1 MVDSTLTIDEFTEL
15 ILPWMNYIYRNAL
28 RMTRNEMDADDLT
41 QDTFLRAWRF
51 FYQFE
56 KGTNMKAWLSKISKN
71 LFINSYR
78 RQEREPE
85 KVGVDKAEIEG
96 ELLNKET
103 PEVEFLN
110 DIFDDEVSLAL
121 KALPDYYCRAIILS
135 DLWGYT
141 YKETAKILECPVG
154 TVMSRLHRG
163 RKLLRDLLAGYA
175 RSYGYNL

>member
-1 MVDSTLTIDEFTEL
+1 MVNSTLTLGEFTEL
-15 ILPWMNYIYRNAL
+15 ILPWMDYIYRNAL
-28 RMTRNEMDADDLT
+28 RMTKNEMDAEDLA
-41 QDTFLRAWRF
+41 QETFLKAWRF

-78 RQEREPE
+78 KQEREPE
-85 KVGVDKAEIEG
+85 KVDVDKAEREG

-121 KALPDYYCRAIILS
+121 KNLPGCYRRAIILS
-135 DLWGYT
+135 DLWGHT
-141 YKETAKILECPVG
+141 YKETAEILQCPEG
-154 TVMSRLHRG
+154 TVMSRLYRG
-163 RKLLRDLLAGYA
+163 RRLLRDLLAGYA
-175 RSYGYNL
+175 RSYGYV